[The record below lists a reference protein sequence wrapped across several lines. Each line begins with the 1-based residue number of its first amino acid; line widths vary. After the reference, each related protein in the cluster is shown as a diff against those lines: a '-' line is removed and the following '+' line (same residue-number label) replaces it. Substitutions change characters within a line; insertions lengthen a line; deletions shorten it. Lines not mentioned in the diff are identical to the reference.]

1 MSQTKS
7 SSQAPASATANRQP
21 VVSPEK
27 NRSTAWTITVFFGVL
42 ILIPSLIGFLMKFTE
57 FISVAEGTGSGQF
70 AITPIVNYL
79 LASAGFFFLLMWA
92 AFNGMFKDLEHP
104 KFVMLE
110 TEKELDANA

>member
-1 MSQTKS
+1 MSMLETNTLPGKS
-7 SSQAPASATANRQP
+7 VPGKQDSASQR
-21 VVSPEK
+21 
-27 NRSTAWTITVFFGVL
+27 NRSSAWTVTVFFGVL

-57 FISVAEGTGSGQF
+57 FFSVANNAGSGQF

-79 LASAGFFFLLMWA
+79 LASAGFFSLLMWA

>member
-1 MSQTKS
+1 MSQPESTS
-7 SSQAPASATANRQP
+7 DATSTTANRQSLA
-21 VVSPEK
+21 SPEK

-42 ILIPSLIGFLMKFTE
+42 ILIPSLIGFVMKFTE
-57 FISVAEGTGSGQF
+57 FISVAEGTGGGQF

>member
-1 MSQTKS
+1 MSQPES
-7 SSQAPASATANRQP
+7 SSSAPATTANRQP
-21 VVSPEK
+21 LVSPEK

-42 ILIPSLIGFLMKFTE
+42 ILIPSLIGFVMKFTE
-57 FISVAEGTGSGQF
+57 FISVAEGTGGGQF

-110 TEKELDANA
+110 TEKELDAHV